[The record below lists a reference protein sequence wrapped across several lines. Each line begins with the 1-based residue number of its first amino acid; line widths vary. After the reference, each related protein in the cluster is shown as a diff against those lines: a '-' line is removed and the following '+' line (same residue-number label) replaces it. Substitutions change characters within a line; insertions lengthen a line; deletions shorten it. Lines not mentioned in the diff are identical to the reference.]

1 MRLEDVVERAAYARS
16 GYTLAA
22 FKEAALPVYVLT
34 ARVLT
39 LEKKPISPIE
49 EACLRAVEA
58 GLVSAEDLSGFLGLP
73 PSVLKGT
80 LAGLNSREQ
89 INYIRPSAGA
99 AAQVLLTQ
107 KGRMALATAKIIE
120 PEERLVK
127 LVFDPLL
134 KKVVF
139 LPTAALFRPKEVKE
153 QGWMEIPT
161 CGAKRPEVE
170 DVPLADIDK
179 AVRRMPS
186 GQDQSRELLAV
197 RRLERRELQFTPCIA
212 LYYRAN
218 AGRDVQLA
226 FYRDD
231 GPSVIHET
239 AFAELG
245 GPELIGATHIL
256 EPRVGPEVDGLNVV
270 RPTQAMS
277 EEVAVL
283 GETIAVATAT
293 ESKVD
298 DGKVSTPAE
307 KELLQKAEEAKA
319 RLRAMTQRELRCHE
333 HPKLLTA
340 ALTQSKNR
348 LLIIAPW
355 INHHVVDERFV
366 RSLEALLRNGV
377 DVYIGYG
384 LGTNEDIKGNDKA
397 RGQPPITPEVERE
410 FDDLRKRFDNLTV
423 KCVGNTHRK
432 QLVSD
437 DKFAVI
443 TSFNWLTFKGDPRK
457 KARDEFGILVSEP
470 GLLESIFQ
478 DGLKLITEG
487 YDHPPPGHIRPSG
500 QTGARRAQ

>member
-1 MRLEDVVERAAYARS
+1 MRLEDVVEMAAYARP
-16 GYTLAA
+16 GYALAA

-58 GLVSAEDLSGFLGLP
+58 GLESAEDLSEFLGLP
-73 PSVLKGT
+73 TSVLKGT
-80 LAGLNSREQ
+80 LASLNSREQ
-89 INYIRPSAGA
+89 INYIRPSTDA

-107 KGRMALATAKIIE
+107 KGRMALASARIIE

-139 LPTAALFRPKEVKE
+139 LPAAALFRPKDVKE
-153 QGWMEIPT
+153 HGWMEIPT
-161 CGAKRPEVE
+161 CGVKRPEVE

-179 AVRRMPS
+179 AVQRMPR

-231 GPSVIHET
+231 GPSVAHET

-245 GPELIGATHIL
+245 GPELIGVSHVL
-256 EPRVGPEVDGLNVV
+256 EPRIGPVLDGLDVIP
-270 RPTQAMS
+270 PTQAMS
-277 EEVAVL
+277 EEVAAL
-283 GETIAVATAT
+283 AETIAVATAT
-293 ESKVD
+293 
-298 DGKVSTPAE
+298 VSAATDSEASTAE
-307 KELLQKAEEAKA
+307 KEIVQRAEEAKA

-340 ALTQSKNR
+340 ALTKSRSR
-348 LLIIAPW
+348 LLIVSPW
-355 INHHVVDERFV
+355 INHYVVDPLFV

-384 LGTNEDIKGNDKA
+384 IGENIEAKGDDKA
-397 RGQPPITPEVERE
+397 RRNLPITPQAQKE
-410 FDDLRKRFDNLTV
+410 FDDLQKRFDNLTV
-423 KCVGNTHRK
+423 KFVGNTHRK

-443 TSFNWLTFKGDPRK
+443 TSFNWLSFKGDVK
-457 KARDEFGILVSEP
+457 QKARDEFGILVSEP
-470 GLLESIFQ
+470 DLLESIFQ
-478 DGLKLITEG
+478 DGLRLISEG
-487 YDHPPPGHIRPSG
+487 YDHPPPGHNRG
-500 QTGARRAQ
+500 TREANARRGQ

>member
-1 MRLEDVVERAAYARS
+1 
-16 GYTLAA
+16 
-22 FKEAALPVYVLT
+22 
-34 ARVLT
+34 
-39 LEKKPISPIE
+39 
-49 EACLRAVEA
+49 
-58 GLVSAEDLSGFLGLP
+58 
-73 PSVLKGT
+73 
-80 LAGLNSREQ
+80 
-89 INYIRPSAGA
+89 
-99 AAQVLLTQ
+99 
-107 KGRMALATAKIIE
+107 
-120 PEERLVK
+120 
-127 LVFDPLL
+127 
-134 KKVVF
+134 
-139 LPTAALFRPKEVKE
+139 
-153 QGWMEIPT
+153 
-161 CGAKRPEVE
+161 
-170 DVPLADIDK
+170 
-179 AVRRMPS
+179 MPR

-231 GPSVIHET
+231 GPSVMHET

-256 EPRVGPEVDGLNVV
+256 EPRIGPAVDGLDVV
-270 RPTQAMS
+270 PPTEAMS

-283 GETIAVATAT
+283 AETIAVATAT
-293 ESKVD
+293 ESKGRREGLD
-298 DGKVSTPAE
+298 PAE

-333 HPKLLTA
+333 HPRLLTA

-348 LLIIAPW
+348 LLIVSPW
-355 INHHVVDERFV
+355 INHHVVDDRFV

-443 TSFNWLTFKGDPRK
+443 TSFNWLS
-457 KARDEFGILVSEP
+457 V
-470 GLLESIFQ
+470 
-478 DGLKLITEG
+478 
-487 YDHPPPGHIRPSG
+487 
-500 QTGARRAQ
+500 